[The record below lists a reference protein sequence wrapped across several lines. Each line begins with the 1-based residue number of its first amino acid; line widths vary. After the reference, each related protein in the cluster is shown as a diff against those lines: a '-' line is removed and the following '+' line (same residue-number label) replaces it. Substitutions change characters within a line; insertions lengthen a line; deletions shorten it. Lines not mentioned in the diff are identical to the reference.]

1 MSPSFPRFDQYH
13 RLYVFVA
20 LVTIASHFWVMRMRK
35 CLIAGNW
42 KLNGDHAL
50 CEQFASTEFPTDASL
65 DIVICPPAVL
75 LQSMHQLVKKYSSC
89 LHLGAQDVSV
99 EAQGA
104 YTGEISA
111 KMLHEAGAQY
121 GIIGHSERRA
131 HFAETN
137 EKVATKM
144 AQLLTADVSPI
155 ICVGESRE
163 ARDQQ
168 QTLTVIEAQL
178 SLIKA
183 VLQQQAVS
191 CSQIVIG
198 YEPLW
203 AIGSEQP
210 ATPEQ
215 AQQVHQHIRKWM
227 ADVPEVDALR
237 IIYGGSVTAD
247 NSAAL
252 LAMPD
257 IDGAL
262 VGGAALN
269 IDSFLGLLPAV

>member
-1 MSPSFPRFDQYH
+1 M
-13 RLYVFVA
+13 YVPVA
-20 LVTIASHFWVMRMRK
+20 LVTIATRFWVMHMRK

-50 CEQFASTEFPTDASL
+50 CDQFASTVFPTDSSF
-65 DIVICPPAVL
+65 DIVICPPATL
-75 LQSMHQLVKKYSSC
+75 LQSMQQLIKKHSSC
-89 LHLGAQDVSV
+89 LRLGGQDVSV
-99 EAQGA
+99 ESQGA
-104 YTGEISA
+104 FTGEISA

-121 GIIGHSERRA
+121 SIIGHSERRA

-137 EKVATKM
+137 EKVAIKM
-144 AQLLTADVSPI
+144 AQLLAANVSPI
-155 ICVGESRE
+155 VCVGESRA

-168 QTLTVIEAQL
+168 QTLAVIEAQL
-178 SLIKA
+178 SPIKA
-183 VLQQQAVS
+183 VLQQQALS
-191 CSQIVIG
+191 CAQIVIG

-203 AIGSEQP
+203 AVGSDQP
-210 ATPEQ
+210 ASPEQ
-215 AQQVHQHIRKWM
+215 AQQVHQFIRESM
-227 ADVPEVDALR
+227 ADVPDAEALR

-269 IDSFLGLLPAV
+269 IDSFLGLLPVV

>member
-1 MSPSFPRFDQYH
+1 M
-13 RLYVFVA
+13 YVLVA
-20 LVTIASHFWVMRMRK
+20 LVTIATRFWVVHMRK

-42 KLNGDHAL
+42 KLNGNHTL
-50 CEQFASTEFPTDASL
+50 CEQFAGTTFPTEPSF

-75 LQSMHQLVKKYSSC
+75 LQSMYQLVKKHSSC
-89 LHLGAQDVSV
+89 LQLGAQDVSV

-111 KMLHEAGAQY
+111 KMLHEAGAKY

-131 HFAETN
+131 NFAETN
-137 EKVATKM
+137 EKVAVKM
-144 AQLLTADVSPI
+144 TQLLSANVSPI

-168 QTLTVIEAQL
+168 QTLAVIEAQL
-178 SLIKA
+178 SQIKT

-191 CSQIVIG
+191 CTQIVIG

-203 AIGSEQP
+203 AVGSDQP

-215 AQQVHQHIRKWM
+215 AQQVHQHIRQWM
-227 ADVPEVDALR
+227 SDVSDADALR
-237 IIYGGSVTAD
+237 IIYGGSVTGD
-247 NSAAL
+247 NSAEL

-269 IDSFLGLLPAV
+269 INRFLGLLPTV

>member
-1 MSPSFPRFDQYH
+1 M
-13 RLYVFVA
+13 
-20 LVTIASHFWVMRMRK
+20 MRMRK

-50 CEQFASTEFPTDASL
+50 CEQFACTLLPTDASL

-75 LQSMHQLVKKYSSC
+75 LPSMHKLVKKYSSF

-99 EAQGA
+99 ETQGA

-111 KMLHEAGAQY
+111 NMLHEAGAQY
-121 GIIGHSERRA
+121 CIIGHSERRE
-131 HFAETN
+131 HFGETN
-137 EKVATKM
+137 EKVASKM
-144 AQLLTADVSPI
+144 AHLLAAKLTPI
-155 ICVGESRE
+155 LCVGESRE

-168 QTLTVIEAQL
+168 QTLAVIEAQL
-178 SLIKA
+178 SPIKA
-183 VLQQQAVS
+183 VLKQQAVS
-191 CSQIVIG
+191 CSQIVVG

-203 AIGSEQP
+203 AVGSDQP

-215 AQQVHQHIRKWM
+215 AQEVHWHIRQWM
-227 ADVPEVDALR
+227 ADAPDSDALR

-247 NSAAL
+247 NSATL

-262 VGGAALN
+262 VGGASLN
-269 IDSFLGLLPAV
+269 IESFLGLLPAV

>member
-1 MSPSFPRFDQYH
+1 
-13 RLYVFVA
+13 
-20 LVTIASHFWVMRMRK
+20 MRMRK
-35 CLIAGNW
+35 FLIAGNW

-50 CEQFASTEFPTDASL
+50 CEHFACTEFPIDASL
-65 DIVICPPAVL
+65 DIVICPPVVL

-89 LHLGAQDVSV
+89 LSLGAQDVSV

-121 GIIGHSERRA
+121 VIIGHSERRE

-144 AQLLTADVSPI
+144 AHLLEAKLTPI
-155 ICVGESRE
+155 LCVGESRE

-168 QTLTVIEAQL
+168 QTIAVIEAQL
-178 SLIKA
+178 NPIKV
-183 VLQQQAVS
+183 VLQQRAVS
-191 CSQIVIG
+191 CAQIVIG

-203 AIGSEQP
+203 AVGSDQP
-210 ATPEQ
+210 ATPDQ
-215 AQQVHQHIRKWM
+215 AQEVHRHIRQWM
-227 ADVPEVDALR
+227 ADVPDSDALR